1 MLAAISIESVVR
13 VRTLIFLIFMT
24 IPFVALKAQNGM
36 KPSDLAQIVKF
47 CYTVLEESGTL
58 QST

>member
-1 MLAAISIESVVR
+1 
-13 VRTLIFLIFMT
+13 MT